1 MSTIPELKQKKIAR
15 DAEQAKAAAASAA
28 QAVIDDAELTK
39 VIYAKAQAYEKEY
52 EEVTDFIVQYDHDHM
67 MIVRR
72 CRNFL

>member
-52 EEVTDFIVQYDHDHM
+52 EEVTNFIVQCDHDHM
-67 MIVRR
+67 MIIRR
-72 CRNFL
+72 

>member
-28 QAVIDDAELTK
+28 QAAIDDAELTK

-52 EEVTDFIVQYDHDHM
+52 EEVTSSFSM
-67 MIVRR
+67 NMITS
-72 CRNFL
+72 